1 MTFTICFSPIEPL
14 IMLGFRVGEASKRLL
29 FEEVN
34 KERIVS
40 KKQMMLVVL
49 ALFLFCCCSCS
60 SNKDQQDSKGKT
72 DKTESEVPTTKPEP
86 KPATCNYFVV
96 CKSLTEFKAIVNN
109 SLKEL
114 QSPLRINEFKM
125 HDKGEGV
132 CHAFQYTFDDEL
144 FIVGSLNPK
153 DSSMRNVLLG
163 WVFKENPTSY
173 SHTRTTLNF
182 LGIINAFIA
191 ATNPTMSASDKGEIL
206 NDLGLFDFNADG
218 LTLGESYKGGTI
230 RNGISYTINISK
242 GQSISFLVEQPT

>member
-1 MTFTICFSPIEPL
+1 MTFTIYFSPIKRS
-14 IMLGFRVGEASKRLL
+14 IVLGFKVVEASKRLL

-40 KKQMMLVVL
+40 KKLTMLIIA
-49 ALFLFCCCSCS
+49 ALFLLCCCSCS
-60 SNKDQQDSKGKT
+60 SNRDQQDSKAKT
-72 DKTESEVPTTKPEP
+72 DKTEAEVPTKKPEP

-96 CKSLTEFKAIVNN
+96 CKSLTEFKAIVNS

-125 HDKGEGV
+125 HDKGEEV
-132 CHAFQYTFDDEL
+132 CHAFQFTFDDEL

-182 LGIINAFIA
+182 LATISAFIA

-218 LTLGESYKGGTI
+218 LTLGESYKEITI